1 MYTTTIIRLRPVA
14 LTLAACALLAVGAQ
28 ALAAEVD
35 PGDGSNS
42 ISVPAAT
49 PRGPVVAP
57 DRSDLLAMQAEHAL
71 ARAARHRPTF
81 ALERIGAAPRVASA
95 AGSGTADWYATAQ
108 CESGGRWDLNTG
120 NGYWGGL
127 QFSPGTWFGNGGG
140 PFDGSGPFPYSATQ
154 QIAVAEQVLAT
165 QGWQAWPN
173 CFVWS

>member
-1 MYTTTIIRLRPVA
+1 MHTTTIIRLRPVA
-14 LTLAACALLAVGAQ
+14 LTLAACVLLAVGAQ

-42 ISVPAAT
+42 ISAPAAP

-57 DRSDLLAMQAEHAL
+57 DRSDLLAMRAEEDL
-71 ARAARHRPTF
+71 ARAARHRPMF
-81 ALERIGAAPRVASA
+81 ALDRIGAAPRVAAA
-95 AGSGTADWYATAQ
+95 AGSGGANWDATAQ
-108 CESGGRWDLNTG
+108 CESAGRWDLNTG

-140 PFDGSGPFPYSATQ
+140 PFDGSGPFPYSAAQ
-154 QIAVAEQVLAT
+154 QIAVAERVLAT
-165 QGWQAWPN
+165 QGRQAWPN